1 MARSRSKTGAA
12 VLTEAQRVAMAVD
25 LRKQRLPYR
34 VIAERCGYAEESGA
48 RKAVERA
55 LTALREATA
64 ESAEELRQLDL
75 ATLDELE
82 RMGLEQATKAHGAS
96 DGEALAAATLSV
108 IRVQQRRAK
117 LMGLDAAEAFSV
129 TQKTDNLLAL
139 DAMITDLRG
148 RLTGQAATEDDGGAE
163 PR

>member
-12 VLTEAQRVAMAVD
+12 VLTEAERVAKAVD
-25 LRKQRLPYR
+25 LRKKRLPYR
-34 VIAERCGYAEESGA
+34 VIAAECGYAEESGA

-82 RMGLEQATKAHGAS
+82 RMGLAQAEAAHAAG
-96 DGEALAAATLSV
+96 DGEGLAAATLSI

-148 RLTGQAATEDDGGAE
+148 RLTGQARDEDEGGAE